1 MAEFEEVASTP
12 FGKFVVTGQ
21 PTSVD
26 DFVIVGQYDT
36 EGEANTVAAA
46 KVTDPDNFY
55 RTRVHPP
62 NGNGYQDV
70 EQN

>member
-1 MAEFEEVASTP
+1 LKKLQAHH
-12 FGKFVVTGQ
+12 
-21 PTSVD
+21 SVSSLLL
-26 DFVIVGQYDT
+26 VNLLVLMIVGQYDT